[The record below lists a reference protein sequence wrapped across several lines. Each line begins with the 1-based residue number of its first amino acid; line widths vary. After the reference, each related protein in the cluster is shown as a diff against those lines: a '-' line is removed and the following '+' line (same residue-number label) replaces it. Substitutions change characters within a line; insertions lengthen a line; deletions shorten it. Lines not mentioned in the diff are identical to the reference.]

1 MVLTIIPAL
10 SEVNAVVHSL
20 LVSLVHK
27 YLAAISVSSIEIGII
42 TYLVVAVSDTRHGCH
57 PA

>member
-1 MVLTIIPAL
+1 MILTIIRAL

-27 YLAAISVSSIEIGII
+27 CLAAISVSSIENGSI
-42 TYLVVAVSDTRHGCH
+42 TLPCGSCL
-57 PA
+57 